1 MLVTQ
6 IHFLRTTKYE
16 RWPATFS
23 QLLTYQKRAVWS
35 IIWLTTNYVFFCDML
50 RWKWKCQY
58 PRKQSSRCVFQNVS
72 DTLLMYKSEYLAF
85 LTWSMPKS
93 QTSLDKF
100 FAPTENASRNTQKM
114 KFLSE
119 KLNLLWIANFCLFQ
133 KMDFFSI
140 RDSKMQSKSKRQMMF
155 IVQTLTWIRVV

>member
-1 MLVTQ
+1 MKKSWSVILKSFKMHFNDQKCIHKEVKGEAATEKCILHSTPVMLYFSVFCLLLVDYLLNCIDYICPLMLVTQ

-58 PRKQSSRCVFQNVS
+58 PRKQTSRSCF
-72 DTLLMYKSEYLAF
+72 
-85 LTWSMPKS
+85 
-93 QTSLDKF
+93 
-100 FAPTENASRNTQKM
+100 
-114 KFLSE
+114 
-119 KLNLLWIANFCLFQ
+119 
-133 KMDFFSI
+133 
-140 RDSKMQSKSKRQMMF
+140 
-155 IVQTLTWIRVV
+155 